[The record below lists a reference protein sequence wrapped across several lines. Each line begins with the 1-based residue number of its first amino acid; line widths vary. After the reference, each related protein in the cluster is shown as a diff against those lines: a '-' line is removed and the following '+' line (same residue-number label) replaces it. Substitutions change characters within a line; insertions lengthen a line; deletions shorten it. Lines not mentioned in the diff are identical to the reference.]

1 MFLEHRGESP
11 KVHDG
16 AYVAP
21 NATLCGDVTV
31 GENVRVMFGA
41 VLTAEG
47 GSVDVGANCVVM
59 ENAVVRGT
67 KRHPTSIGDNVVV
80 GPRAHL
86 VGCQVGDNAF
96 LATGATVFNGAVIG
110 EGAEVRVNGTVHLKT
125 ALPPETVVPIGWV
138 AVGDPAEVLTA
149 RRARADL
156 GTAEAPGLSR
166 HCLRRGARTGR
177 RDDARD
183 AAPLHRRPWRAPGGH
198 RAAGAVIGRAR
209 RDAPVEQAASIEGY
223 SPIEPAA
230 RSVRRDM
237 AELVAG

>member
-1 MFLEHRGESP
+1 MLQVAGYKDQSQWATDRRLTVFLEHRGERP

-31 GENVRVMFGA
+31 GENTRVMFGV

-47 GSVDVGANCVVM
+47 GPVDVGANCVVM

-67 KRHPTSIGDNVVV
+67 RRHPTSIGDNVVV

-138 AVGDPAEVLTA
+138 AVGDPVEVLPPGEHE
-149 RRARADL
+149 RIWELQEPLDFP
-156 GTAEAPGLSR
+156 GTVFGVERGPAGEMMPEM
-166 HCLRRGARTGR
+166 LRRYTGVLGA
-177 RDDARD
+177 
-183 AAPLHRRPWRAPGGH
+183 HRE
-198 RAAGAVIGRAR
+198 
-209 RDAPVEQAASIEGY
+209 D
-223 SPIEPAA
+223 
-230 RSVRRDM
+230 
-237 AELVAG
+237 AELPER